1 MDSQEKNK
9 MDYDL
14 IIVGAGPAGY
24 VAAIRAGQLGLK
36 TAIVEK
42 QYIGGMCL
50 NWGCIPSKSILE
62 SAKVFEKTKL
72 LSEFGIDGVDLD
84 SLSFNWDTV
93 KKRTTKITKKLT
105 AGVSYLLKKNGV
117 EVIDGTAKIGS
128 DKSVYVDGKK
138 ITAENIIVATGSKP
152 KKLDDKF
159 EDAPKVEMENLFD
172 LEEFP
177 EKIVVLGNHVSAVEI
192 AQFFK
197 LIDKKVTLVAN
208 SEYLLHG
215 IDPYLIDYI
224 TKNIASNGIELI
236 TEGYPTK
243 YAEGKLT
250 VGDKKIECDL
260 VVNCSSRK
268 AVIPESETPFELTER
283 GFIKTD
289 NDFKTTIPGVY
300 VIGDAAGKSF
310 VAHMAS
316 AQGIHVVNAIK
327 GVKASFDY
335 STYPIN
341 MYTSPEISQIG
352 MTEDMIKEEGYDY
365 KVNEFPLSANGK
377 AMIEGNTEGFIRMLS
392 DKKYGQV
399 LGVQI
404 VGKHA
409 TDMIAE
415 AGAYLKVEGTVYDV
429 ANTIHAHP
437 TVSEIYFE
445 VGFDAFDKAIHK

>member
-1 MDSQEKNK
+1 

-14 IIVGAGPAGY
+14 IIIGAGPAGY

-42 QYIGGMCL
+42 KYIGGMCL
-50 NWGCIPSKSILE
+50 NWGCIPSKAILE
-62 SAKVFEKTKL
+62 SAKVFDKTKQ
-72 LSEFGIDGVDLD
+72 LSEFGIDGVDLENI
-84 SLSFNWDTV
+84 SFNWDTV
-93 KKRTTKITKKLT
+93 KKRSKKITKKLT
-105 AGVSYLLKKNGV
+105 AGVNFLLKKNGI
-117 EVIDGTAKIGS
+117 EVINGTATIGA

-152 KKLDDKF
+152 KKLDSKL
-159 EDAPKVEMENLFD
+159 ENAPSVEMENLFD
-172 LEEFP
+172 LEEIP
-177 EKIVVLGNHVSAVEI
+177 ENIVVTGNHVSAVEM

-208 SEYLLHG
+208 SDYFLHG
-215 IDPYLIDYI
+215 IDKFLIDYI
-224 TKNIASNGIELI
+224 TKNVASNGIELI
-236 TEGYPTK
+236 IDDYPSK
-243 YAEGKLT
+243 YLEGKVI
-250 VGDKKIECDL
+250 VGDKKIKCDL
-260 VVNCSSRK
+260 LVNCNSRK
-268 AVIPESETPFELTER
+268 AIIPESETPFELTER

-289 NDFKTTIPGVY
+289 NDFKTNIPSVY

-316 AQGIHVVNAIK
+316 AQGIHVVNTIK

-352 MTEDMIKEEGYDY
+352 MTEEMIKEEGYEY
-365 KVNEFPLSANGK
+365 KVNEFPLSANAK
-377 AMIEGNTEGFIRMLS
+377 ALIEGNSEGFIRMLS
-392 DKKYGQV
+392 EKKYGQV

-445 VGFDAFDKAIHK
+445 VGFDAFDQAIHK

>member
-1 MDSQEKNK
+1 

-14 IIVGAGPAGY
+14 IIIGAGPAGY

-42 QYIGGMCL
+42 KHIGGMCL
-50 NWGCIPSKSILE
+50 NWGCIPSKTILE
-62 SAKVFEKTKL
+62 SAKVYEKTKK
-72 LSEFGIDGVDLD
+72 LSEFGIDGIDLENI
-84 SLSFNWDTV
+84 SFNWDTV
-93 KKRTTKITKKLT
+93 KKRSKKITKKLT
-105 AGVSYLLKKNGV
+105 AGVNFLLNKNGI
-117 EVIDGTAKIGS
+117 EVINGTATIGA
-128 DKSVYVDGKK
+128 DKNVYVDGKK

-152 KKLDDKF
+152 KKLNNKL
-159 EDAPKVEMENLFD
+159 EDAPSVEMENLFD
-172 LEEFP
+172 LEEIP
-177 EKIVVLGNHVSAVEI
+177 ENIVVTGNHVSAVEM

-197 LIDKKVTLVAN
+197 LIDKKVTLIAN
-208 SEYLLHG
+208 SEYFLHG
-215 IDPYLIDYI
+215 IDQHLIDYI

-236 TEGYPTK
+236 TDSYPSK
-243 YAEGKLT
+243 YLEGKVT
-250 VGDKKIECDL
+250 VGDKKVNCDL
-260 VVNCSSRK
+260 LVNCNSRK
-268 AVIPESETPFELTER
+268 AIIPESETPFELTER
-283 GFIKTD
+283 GFVKTD
-289 NDFKTTIPGVY
+289 NDFKTNIPGVY

-352 MTEDMIKEEGYDY
+352 MTEEMIKEEGYEY
-365 KVNEFPLSANGK
+365 KVNEFPLSANAK
-377 AMIEGNTEGFIRMLS
+377 ALIEGNSVGFIRMLS
-392 DKKYGQV
+392 EKKYGQV

-404 VGKHA
+404 VAKHA

>member
-1 MDSQEKNK
+1 

-14 IIVGAGPAGY
+14 IIIGAGPAGY

-50 NWGCIPSKSILE
+50 NWGCIPSKAILE
-62 SAKVFEKTKL
+62 SAKVFEKTKT
-72 LSEFGIDGVDLD
+72 LSEFGIDGIDLEN
-84 SLSFNWDTV
+84 LSFNWDTV
-93 KKRTTKITKKLT
+93 KKRSKKITKKLT
-105 AGVSYLLKKNGV
+105 AGINFLLKKNGV
-117 EVIDGTAKIGS
+117 EVINGTAKIGA

-152 KKLDDKF
+152 KKLDNKL
-159 EDAPKVEMENLFD
+159 EDAPTVEMENLFD
-172 LEEFP
+172 LKEIP
-177 EKIVVLGNHVSAVEI
+177 ENVVVTGNHVSAVEM

-197 LIDKKVTLVAN
+197 MIGKKVTLVAN
-208 SEYLLHG
+208 SDYFLHG
-215 IDPYLIDYI
+215 IDQFLIDYI
-224 TKNIASNGIELI
+224 TKNIASNGIDLI
-236 TEGYPTK
+236 TDSFPSK
-243 YAEGKLT
+243 YSEGKVT
-250 VGDKKIECDL
+250 VGDIKIKCDL
-260 VVNCSSRK
+260 LLNCNSRK
-268 AVIPESETPFELTER
+268 AVIPESETPLELTDR

-289 NDFKTTIPGVY
+289 KDFKTNISGVY
-300 VIGDAAGKSF
+300 VIGDASGKSF

-316 AQGIHVVNAIK
+316 AQGIHIVNKIK
-327 GVKASFDY
+327 GVKSNFDY
-335 STYPIN
+335 SSYPIN
-341 MYTSPEISQIG
+341 MYTSPEVSQIG
-352 MTEDMIKEEGYDY
+352 LTEEMIKEEGYEY
-365 KVNEFPLSANGK
+365 KINEFPLSANAK
-377 AMIEGNTEGFIRMLS
+377 ALIEGSSEGFIRMLS

-404 VGKHA
+404 VAKHA

-415 AGAYLKVEGTVYDV
+415 AGAYLRMEGSIYDV

>member
-1 MDSQEKNK
+1 

-14 IIVGAGPAGY
+14 IIIGAGPAGY

-42 QYIGGMCL
+42 KHVGGMCL
-50 NWGCIPSKSILE
+50 NWGCIPSKTILE
-62 SAKVFEKTKL
+62 SAKVYEKTKTL
-72 LSEFGIDGVDLD
+72 AEFGIDGVDLEN
-84 SLSFNWDTV
+84 LSFNWDTV
-93 KKRTTKITKKLT
+93 KKRSKKITKRLT
-105 AGVSYLLKKNGV
+105 AGVNFLLKKNGV
-117 EVIDGTAKIGS
+117 EVINGTAKVGS

-152 KKLDDKF
+152 KKLDAKL
-159 EDAPKVEMENLFD
+159 EDAPSVEMQKLFD
-172 LEEFP
+172 IKEIP
-177 EKIVVLGNHVSAVEI
+177 ENIVVTGNHVSAVEM

-197 LIDKKVTLVAN
+197 MIGKKVTLVAN
-208 SEYLLHG
+208 SDYFLHG
-215 IDPYLIDYI
+215 IDQYLIEYI
-224 TKNIASNGIELI
+224 TKDIAAKGIELI
-236 TEGYPTK
+236 TDSYPSK
-243 YAEGKLT
+243 YLEGKVT
-250 VGDKKIECDL
+250 VGDKKIKCDL
-260 VVNCSSRK
+260 LLNCNSRK
-268 AVIPESETPFELTER
+268 AVIPESETPLELTER

-289 NDFKTTIPGVY
+289 KDFMTNMPGVY
-300 VIGDAAGKSF
+300 VIGDASGKSF

-316 AQGIHVVNAIK
+316 AQGIHVVNKIK
-327 GVKASFDY
+327 GIKSNFDY
-335 STYPIN
+335 SSYPIN

-352 MTEDMIKEEGYDY
+352 LTEEMVKEEGYDY
-365 KVNEFPLSANGK
+365 KINEFPLSANAK
-377 AMIEGNTEGFIRMLS
+377 AMIEGSSEGFIRMIS
-392 DKKYGQV
+392 DKEYGQV

-415 AGAYLKVEGTVYDV
+415 AGAYLRMEGSIYDV

>member
-1 MDSQEKNK
+1 

-14 IIVGAGPAGY
+14 IIIGAGPAGY

-50 NWGCIPSKSILE
+50 NWGCIPSKAILE
-62 SAKVFEKTKL
+62 SAKVFEKTKT
-72 LSEFGIDGVDLD
+72 LSEFGIDGIDLEN
-84 SLSFNWDTV
+84 LSFNWDTV
-93 KKRTTKITKKLT
+93 KKRSKKITKKLT
-105 AGVSYLLKKNGV
+105 AGINFLLKKNGV
-117 EVIDGTAKIGS
+117 EVINGTAKIGA

-152 KKLDDKF
+152 KKLDNKL
-159 EDAPKVEMENLFD
+159 EDAPTVEMEKLFD
-172 LEEFP
+172 LKEIP
-177 EKIVVLGNHVSAVEI
+177 ENVVVTGNHVSAVEM

-197 LIDKKVTLVAN
+197 MIGKKVTLVAN
-208 SEYLLHG
+208 SNYFLHG
-215 IDPYLIDYI
+215 IDQFLIDYI
-224 TKNIASNGIELI
+224 TKNIASNGIDLI
-236 TEGYPTK
+236 TDSFPSK
-243 YAEGKLT
+243 YSEGKVT
-250 VGDKKIECDL
+250 VGDIKIKCDL
-260 VVNCSSRK
+260 LLNCNSRK
-268 AVIPESETPFELTER
+268 AVIPESETPLELTDR

-289 NDFKTTIPGVY
+289 KDFKTNISGVY
-300 VIGDAAGKSF
+300 VIGDASGKSF

-316 AQGIHVVNAIK
+316 AQGIHIVNKIK
-327 GVKASFDY
+327 GVKSNFDY
-335 STYPIN
+335 SSYPIN
-341 MYTSPEISQIG
+341 MYTSPEVSQIG
-352 MTEDMIKEEGYDY
+352 LTEQMIKEEGYEY
-365 KVNEFPLSANGK
+365 KINEFPLSANAK
-377 AMIEGNTEGFIRMLS
+377 ALIEGSSEGFIRMLS

-404 VGKHA
+404 VAKHA

-415 AGAYLKVEGTVYDV
+415 AGAYLRMEGSIYDV

>member
-1 MDSQEKNK
+1 

-14 IIVGAGPAGY
+14 IIIGAGPAGY

-50 NWGCIPSKSILE
+50 NWGCIPSKAILE
-62 SAKVFEKTKL
+62 SAKVFEKTKT
-72 LSEFGIDGVDLD
+72 LSEFGIDGIDLEN
-84 SLSFNWDTV
+84 LSFNWDTV
-93 KKRTTKITKKLT
+93 KKRSKKITKKLT
-105 AGVSYLLKKNGV
+105 AGINFLLKKNGV
-117 EVIDGTAKIGS
+117 EVINGTAKIGA

-152 KKLDDKF
+152 KKLDNKL
-159 EDAPKVEMENLFD
+159 EDAPTVEMENLFD
-172 LEEFP
+172 LKEIP
-177 EKIVVLGNHVSAVEI
+177 ENVVVTGNHVSAVEM

-197 LIDKKVTLVAN
+197 MIGKKVTLVAN
-208 SEYLLHG
+208 SNYFLHG
-215 IDPYLIDYI
+215 IDQFLIDYI
-224 TKNIASNGIELI
+224 TKNIASNGIDLI
-236 TEGYPTK
+236 TDSFPSK
-243 YAEGKLT
+243 YSEGKVT
-250 VGDKKIECDL
+250 VGDIKIKCDL
-260 VVNCSSRK
+260 LLNCNSRK
-268 AVIPESETPFELTER
+268 AVIPESETPLELTDR

-289 NDFKTTIPGVY
+289 KDFKTNISGVY
-300 VIGDAAGKSF
+300 VIGDASGKSF

-316 AQGIHVVNAIK
+316 AQGIHIVNKIK
-327 GVKASFDY
+327 GVKSNFDY
-335 STYPIN
+335 SSYPIN
-341 MYTSPEISQIG
+341 MYTSPEVSQIG
-352 MTEDMIKEEGYDY
+352 LTEQMIKEEGYEY
-365 KVNEFPLSANGK
+365 KINEFPLSANAK
-377 AMIEGNTEGFIRMLS
+377 ALIEGSSEGFIRMLS

-404 VGKHA
+404 VAKHA

-415 AGAYLKVEGTVYDV
+415 AGAYLRMEGSIYDV